1 VCGPGPTIETK
12 MGGFACGN
20 DQAQSRVEN
29 MFRITVV
36 ENALEERWVLQ
47 GQLTKRSVTELI
59 SSWRA
64 SKARPSTRSR
74 IVDLNE
80 VTSIDKSGEE
90 ALAMMAE
97 DGATFVASGVYTR
110 HLVEQLGARQAKQQ
124 HRD

>member
-1 VCGPGPTIETK
+1 
-12 MGGFACGN
+12 ML
-20 DQAQSRVEN
+20 
-29 MFRITVV
+29 RITVV

-47 GQLTKRSVTELI
+47 GQLTKQSITELI
-59 SSWRA
+59 SSWKA
-64 SKARPSTRSR
+64 STSRPSPGSR
-74 IVDLNE
+74 VVDLNE